1 MDLYYKTVFPTIGG
15 VGVIA
20 NTLLIAALYKERK
33 LKRPFQMTILSLT
46 VADLLN
52 CIWLTVAGATFPPV
66 THKMF
71 PVYHQIFSSL
81 IAFSLITSLLHLM
94 FVSLQRL
101 VAVLLPFRSKHLIT
115 SQRCAIVL
123 ALIWLTTAIV
133 VALFYAVSLKETM
146 FILVPVLTFICALLL
161 ILSYSFIC
169 YRVRLR
175 KRLASTA
182 SSSQSEYILL
192 YSILVTVLFI
202 ICTFPANVTIMYYRK
217 LNDNLKYVA
226 FLQWLNPVMDPSIYF
241 LSKKIRRRKKKQ
253 VEHKNQSEEKP
264 TPQGQNTSETTSF

>member
-15 VGVIA
+15 TGVIA
-20 NTLLIAALYKERK
+20 NTLLIATLYKERK

-52 CIWLTVAGATFPPV
+52 CIWLTVAGPTFPPV

-101 VAVLLPFRSKHLIT
+101 VAVLFPFRSKHLIT
-115 SQRCAIVL
+115 SQRCVIVL
-123 ALIWLTTAIV
+123 ALIWPTTGIV
-133 VALFYAVSLKETM
+133 VALFYLLNLKETM
-146 FILVPVLTFICALLL
+146 FILVPVLTFTCALLL
-161 ILSYSFIC
+161 IVSYSYIC
-169 YRVRLR
+169 YRVWLR
-175 KRLASTA
+175 KRLASTV

-192 YSILVTVLFI
+192 YSVLVTVLFI
-202 ICTFPANVTIMYYRK
+202 ICTFPANVAIMYYRR
-217 LNDNLKYVA
+217 LHDNLKYVT
-226 FLQWLNPVMDPSIYF
+226 FLQWLNPVVDPSIYF

-253 VEHKNQSEEKP
+253 VEHKYKSEEKP
-264 TPQGQNTSETTSF
+264 TPQSQKTSDATSS